1 MSRFDSLDIE
11 PSVAEAFRRGDRGA
25 AERVYG
31 VLSKAVY
38 GLTLRLLG
46 DAEAAAEV
54 TQDTFLDA
62 IEKASTLREGAALA
76 GWVRSIAVNHCLMRL
91 RSPWHRRLIRPAG
104 GVMKPDVEM
113 PDGSLDST
121 RLNGWRDLA
130 HALGTLSNETRFVV
144 WMHHVEGYTHAE
156 LGKLLG
162 RSASYSKSQLSRG
175 LKRLQRQVLQDNE
188 ARANGAGANV
198 EGSEV
203 HE

>member
-1 MSRFDSLDIE
+1 MSRFDSLVLE
-11 PSVAEAFRRGDRGA
+11 PSVVDAFKRGERGA

-62 IEKASTLREGAALA
+62 IEKASTLREDAALA

-91 RSPWHRRLIRPAG
+91 RSPWHRLVVRPAG
-104 GVMKPDVEM
+104 GVMKSAVEL
-113 PDGSLDST
+113 PDGSLDAT
-121 RLNGWRDLA
+121 RLNGWHDLA
-130 HALGTLSNETRFVV
+130 HALGTLSNEARFVV

-162 RSASYSKSQLSRG
+162 RSASYSKSQLARG
-175 LKRLQRQVLQDNE
+175 LKRLQRQVLDSTE
-188 ARANGAGANV
+188 ERANG
-198 EGSEV
+198 EGSEIR
-203 HE
+203 E

>member
-1 MSRFDSLDIE
+1 MSRFDSLEIE
-11 PSVAEAFRRGDRGA
+11 PNVVDAFKRGERGA

-62 IEKASTLREGAALA
+62 IEKASTLREDAALA

-91 RSPWHRRLIRPAG
+91 RSPWHRLFVRPAG
-104 GVMKPDVEM
+104 GVMNPDIEM
-113 PDGSLDST
+113 LDGSHDST
-121 RLNGWRDLA
+121 RLNGWHDLA

-175 LKRLQRQVLQDNE
+175 LKRLQRQVLYSTE
-188 ARANGAGANV
+188 ERANG

-203 HE
+203 RE

>member
-11 PSVAEAFRRGDRGA
+11 PNVVDAFKRGERGA

-46 DAEAAAEV
+46 DAEAAAEA

-62 IEKASTLREGAALA
+62 IEKASTLRQDAALA

-91 RSPWHRRLIRPAG
+91 RSPWHRLFVRPSG
-104 GVMKPDVEM
+104 GVMNPDIEM
-113 PDGSLDST
+113 LDGSLDST
-121 RLNGWRDLA
+121 RLNGWHDLD

-175 LKRLQRQVLQDNE
+175 LKRLQRQVLYSTE
-188 ARANGAGANV
+188 ERANG
-198 EGSEV
+198 EGSEAR
-203 HE
+203 E